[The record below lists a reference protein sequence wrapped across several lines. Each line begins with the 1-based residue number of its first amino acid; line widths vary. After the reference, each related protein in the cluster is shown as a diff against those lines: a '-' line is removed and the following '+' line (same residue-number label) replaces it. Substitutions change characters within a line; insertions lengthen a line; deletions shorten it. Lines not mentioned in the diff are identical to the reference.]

1 MSIRHT
7 LSTILV
13 SVALFAAQGASAQD
27 IQFFQKNAEVAAS
40 GAHVAGKLAVRMTI
54 NADGSVDNVRVTRSS
69 GDASIDNRAVAWMED
84 QVVRPMTMNGEPQVF
99 SVVKEIKF
107 SHDGAMQLGL
117 KK

>member
-13 SVALFAAQGASAQD
+13 SVALFSAQGAAAQGV
-27 IQFFQKNAEVAAS
+27 QFFKKNAEVAAS
-40 GAHVAGKLAVRMTI
+40 GANITGKLAVRMTI
-54 NADGSVDNVRVTRSS
+54 NTDGSIDNVRVTRSS

-84 QVVRPMTMNGEPQVF
+84 QTVRPMFMNGEAKVF
-99 SVVKEIKF
+99 SVVKEIQF

-117 KK
+117 EK

>member
-7 LSTILV
+7 VSTVLV

-27 IQFFQKNAEVAAS
+27 IQFFKKNAEVVAS
-40 GAHVAGKLAVRMTI
+40 GADVAGKLAVRMTI
-54 NADGSVDNVRVTRSS
+54 NADGSVDHVRVTRSS

-84 QVVRPMTMNGEPQVF
+84 QTVRPMFMNGEAKVF
-99 SVVKEIKF
+99 SVVKEIQF